1 MSYEK
6 QCVFM
11 LINLSLNWI
20 IEFRQTWRFGRLCK
34 TNISNVSHAEAKC
47 CHHNCE
53 GNVRVDDDGQGA
65 AFRWDIAQHEQ
76 GNEAWNMCHWG
87 HIMRDYALSN
97 SIFFYPWIF
106 IRNINMFREMEESTS
121 EFKCSKMSHSQ
132 ITAKCPW
139 DNGFP
144 CCLLCLSGFGH
155 SSLTLNMGHFL
166 SNWTPD
172 KHE

>member
-121 EFKCSKMSHSQ
+121 EFFSAQ
-132 ITAKCPW
+132 KCPIPKSLQ
-139 DNGFP
+139 NAHGTMVFP
-144 CCLLCLSGFGH
+144 AVCSAFRVSAIH
-155 SSLTLNMGHFL
+155 
-166 SNWTPD
+166 P
-172 KHE
+172 